1 MILVLDDVVFWFL
14 EFVED
19 VILVEVVVY
28 IFVFWLVI
36 EELNILLLI
45 GIVDMDFLLEIKL
58 EVDFVVNVI
67 VWVDDLGLLYL
78 LWIGF
83 DGLLDINLVV
93 EVIFVL
99 IFWVDD
105 LGLLYLV
112 VVSLDG
118 LGFSVDVLLK

>member
-1 MILVLDDVVFWFL
+1 M
-14 EFVED
+14 
-19 VILVEVVVY
+19 
-28 IFVFWLVI
+28 FVFWLVI

-45 GIVDMDFLLEIKL
+45 GIVDMVFLLKIKL

-83 DGLLDINLVV
+83 DGLLDIKLVV
-93 EVIFVL
+93 EVVCVL
-99 IFWVDD
+99 ILWVDD

-112 VVSLDG
+112 VVSLN
-118 LGFSVDVLLK
+118 GFEFSIDVLLK

>member
-1 MILVLDDVVFWFL
+1 M
-14 EFVED
+14 FVN
-19 VILVEVVVY
+19 
-28 IFVFWLVI
+28 WLVI
-36 EELNILLLI
+36 EVLNILLLI
-45 GIVDMDFLLEIKL
+45 GIVDMVFLLKIKL

-67 VWVDDLGLLYL
+67 VWVDDLGLLNL
-78 LWIGF
+78 LGIGF

-93 EVIFVL
+93 EVIFVFIL
-99 IFWVDD
+99 WVDD